1 MNQELQNA
9 ISGLMRTVLE
19 TAALLDRIT
28 EIAKSEQPIGPWTAQ
43 RIVALTQSLDE
54 AHKNCRRQ
62 LDLEC
67 LRRYQDAAGAS
78 SVDVNKVS
86 SRTTNPKERE

>member
-1 MNQELQNA
+1 MNQALHNA
-9 ISGLMRTVLE
+9 VNTLLRTTLE
-19 TAALLDRIT
+19 TAALLERIA
-28 EIAKSEQPIGPWTAQ
+28 EIAKSEQPVGPWTAQ
-43 RIVALTQSLDE
+43 RVAALTSALDE
-54 AHKNCRRQ
+54 AHKDCRRQ